1 MADSPFRVAAIGC
14 GARGRSLL
22 RHAAGAAD
30 VEIAALYDPNPQAA
44 LQAQREHAPDAAIV
58 DGIEQVVS
66 RDDVDLV
73 IVGSPDHAHREP
85 AVAAFEHGKHVF
97 CEKPLATTAEDC
109 RAIWSAA
116 QAAERELIVGFVL
129 RYAPFYRGIKERL
142 DHGDLGPIMS
152 IEANENLPFAQGAFF
167 RRDWRRFRRFTGTY
181 LLEKCCHD
189 LDILCWFADSLPL
202 RVASFGGRSFF
213 TPRADAPLYCRDCDL
228 DCAHRLELDPLPPKP
243 ATEPELT
250 RGKDLDLCCFN
261 SSQDIVDN
269 QVVIIEF
276 ANGVR
281 ATFHSNQNAASPSRR
296 MYLVGE
302 RGCIEGD
309 IYWGFFQYAPI
320 RYTGDWEGLPW
331 ERTEVVRAG
340 QHGGGDDSQ
349 LGDCLRRL
357 RDGRPVMAGGRE
369 GLIACVTALGIDEA
383 RGTGSVVDLTGTWGA
398 YGLSDGAG
406 AASGGRG

>member
-1 MADSPFRVAAIGC
+1 M
-14 GARGRSLL
+14 
-22 RHAAGAAD
+22 
-30 VEIAALYDPNPQAA
+30 
-44 LQAQREHAPDAAIV
+44 
-58 DGIEQVVS
+58 
-66 RDDVDLV
+66 
-73 IVGSPDHAHREP
+73 
-85 AVAAFEHGKHVF
+85 
-97 CEKPLATTAEDC
+97 
-109 RAIWSAA
+109 
-116 QAAERELIVGFVL
+116 L
-129 RYAPFYRGIKERL
+129 RYAPFYRGIKQRL
-142 DHGDLGPIMS
+142 DNGDLGPIMS

-189 LDILCWFADSLPL
+189 LDILCWFADSLPR

-213 TPRADAPLYCRDCDL
+213 TPRSDAPLYCRDCDL
-228 DCAHRLELDPLPPKP
+228 ECAHRLELDPLPPKP
-243 ATEPELT
+243 EAEPDLT
-250 RGKDLDLCCFN
+250 RGRSIDLCAFN

-276 ANGVR
+276 ANGIR

-349 LGDCLRRL
+349 FGDCLRRL
-357 RDGRPVMAGGRE
+357 REGRPMMSGGRE
-369 GLIACVTALGIDEA
+369 GWSPASRPSGSTKRA
-383 RGTGSVVDLTGTWGA
+383 RPAPWSI
-398 YGLSDGAG
+398 
-406 AASGGRG
+406 